1 MATADVELAPRRVVR
16 RGRPIRKYD
25 AEAVR
30 AVRARRARTRALRS
44 FSLHLLLT
52 LLLIVMLYPVIW
64 MAASSLRPEEE
75 IFGGLGLIPETF
87 TLENYRTG
95 WFLFG
100 DRTFGTFFINSFV
113 ISGLAI
119 VGNLIACSMAGYA
132 FARLQFKL
140 KWVWFAL
147 MLGSIMLPIHAQLIP
162 QYIFF
167 LKIGWVNTILPLVVP
182 KFLATD
188 AFFVF
193 LMVQF
198 MRSLPPELEQA
209 AMIDGASYWQRYW
222 RIILPL
228 SLPAL
233 VTTAVFTFINTYND
247 FFSQLIYLTNTEQ
260 MTVPVALRL
269 FLDPSGGTSSFGG
282 LFAMVLVSIGPVLG
296 FFLASQRLL
305 IRGIATQGFK

>member
-1 MATADVELAPRRVVR
+1 MATAKP
-16 RGRPIRKYD
+16 YD
-25 AEAVR
+25 AARLR
-30 AVRARRARTRALRS
+30 ANRRRRAKHRRLQQ
-44 FSLHLLLT
+44 FGLHLLLIG
-52 LLLIVMLYPVIW
+52 LLIVMLYPVIW
-64 MAASSLRPEEE
+64 MVFSSLRPEAE
-75 IFGGLGLIPETF
+75 IFGGLGLIPTTW
-87 TLENYRTG
+87 TLKNYVTG
-95 WFLFG
+95 WTLFG
-100 DRTFGTFFINSFV
+100 DKTFGLFFVNSF
-113 ISGLAI
+113 IICGLAV
-119 VGNLIACSMAGYA
+119 VGNVVSCSMAGYA
-132 FARLQFKL
+132 FARLNFRL
-140 KWVWFAL
+140 KWLWFAL

-167 LKIGWVNTILPLVVP
+167 LSIGWVNTILPLVVP

-228 SLPAL
+228 TMPAL
-233 VTTAVFTFINTYND
+233 VTTAVFTFIFTYND
-247 FFSQLIYLTNTEQ
+247 FFSQLIYLTDIDQ

-296 FFLASQRLL
+296 FFLVSQRFLV
-305 IRGIATQGFK
+305 RGIATQGFK

>member
-1 MATADVELAPRRVVR
+1 MVTASLEAVPSA
-16 RGRPIRKYD
+16 GAARKYD
-25 AEAVR
+25 REAVR
-30 AVRARRARTRALRS
+30 RSRRRRTRERTLRH
-44 FSLHLLLT
+44 FSLHMLLILLLA
-52 LLLIVMLYPVIW
+52 VMLYPVIW
-64 MAASSLRPEEE
+64 MFLSSVRPEEE
-75 IFGGLGLIPETF
+75 IFGGLGLVPTTW

-100 DRTFGTFFINSFV
+100 DRTFGDFFINSF
-113 ISGLAI
+113 IIAGLAV
-119 VGNLIACSMAGYA
+119 VGNLIACSMAAYA
-132 FARLQFKL
+132 FARLTFRL

-167 LKIGWVNTILPLVVP
+167 LRIGWVNTFLPLVVP

-188 AFFVF
+188 AFFIF

-228 SLPAL
+228 SMPAL

-247 FFSQLIYLTNTEQ
+247 FLSQLIYLTNTDQ

-282 LFAMVLVSIGPVLG
+282 LFAMVFVSIGPVLG

-305 IRGIATQGFK
+305 VRGIATQGFK

>member
-1 MATADVELAPRRVVR
+1 MATVDVAAGPRSS
-16 RGRPIRKYD
+16 IKKYD
-25 AEAVR
+25 PEALR
-30 AVRARRARTRALRS
+30 IARQRRANGRRLRA
-44 FSLHLLLT
+44 FSTHMVLI

-64 MAASSLRPEEE
+64 MIASSFRPEEE
-75 IFGGLGLIPETF
+75 IFGGLGLIPERF

-100 DRTFGTFFINSFV
+100 DRTFGDFFINSF
-113 ISGLAI
+113 IICALAI
-119 VGNLIACSMAGYA
+119 IGNLVSCSMAAYA
-132 FARLQFKL
+132 FARLNFSM
-140 KWVWFAL
+140 KWLWFAL

-167 LKIGWVNTILPLVVP
+167 LRIGWVDTFLPLIVP

-188 AFFVF
+188 AFFIF

-209 AMIDGASYWQRYW
+209 AMIDGASYWQRYF
-222 RIILPL
+222 RIVLPL
-228 SLPAL
+228 SMPAL

-247 FFSQLIYLTNTEQ
+247 FFSQLIYLTNTDQ

-305 IRGIATQGFK
+305 VRGIATQGFK

>member
-1 MATADVELAPRRVVR
+1 MATARTYDRNAYIEHRRR
-16 RGRPIRKYD
+16 R
-25 AEAVR
+25 
-30 AVRARRARTRALRS
+30 RRMAQLRRLG
-44 FSLHLLLT
+44 LHAILIV
-52 LLLIVMLYPVIW
+52 LLLIMLYPVIW
-64 MAASSLRPEEE
+64 MALSSVRPENE
-75 IFGGLGLIPETF
+75 IFAGLGLIPEHW
-87 TLENYRTG
+87 TLDNYRTG
-95 WFLFG
+95 WNLFG
-100 DRTFGTFFINSFV
+100 GKTFGMFFTNSF
-113 ISGLAI
+113 IICALAI
-119 VGNLIACSMAGYA
+119 TGNLISASMAGYA
-132 FARLQFKL
+132 FARLNFRL
-140 KWVWFAL
+140 KWLWFSL

-209 AMIDGASYWQRYW
+209 ATIDGASYWQRYW

-233 VTTAVFTFINTYND
+233 VTTAVFTFIFTYND
-247 FFSQLIYLTNTEQ
+247 FFSQLIYLTNLDS
-260 MTVPVALRL
+260 MTVPVALRQ

-282 LFAMVLVSIGPVLG
+282 LFAMVFVSIGPVLG
-296 FFLASQRLL
+296 FFIASQRLL
-305 IRGIATQGFK
+305 TQGIATQGFK

>member
-1 MATADVELAPRRVVR
+1 MAIARTYDPLLLHANRR
-16 RGRPIRKYD
+16 
-25 AEAVR
+25 
-30 AVRARRARTRALRS
+30 RRANLRRLQKLG
-44 FSLHLLLT
+44 LHLILIALLV
-52 LLLIVMLYPVIW
+52 VMLYPVIW
-64 MAASSLRPEEE
+64 MVFSSLRPEAE
-75 IFGGLGLIPETF
+75 IFGGLGLIPTTW
-87 TLENYRTG
+87 TLQNYVTG
-95 WFLFG
+95 WTLFG
-100 DRTFGTFFINSFV
+100 DKTFGLFFVNSF
-113 ISGLAI
+113 IICGLAV
-119 VGNLIACSMAGYA
+119 VGNLISCSMAGYA
-132 FARLQFKL
+132 FARLDFRL
-140 KWVWFAL
+140 KWLWFAL

-167 LKIGWVNTILPLVVP
+167 LSIGWVNTILPLVVP

-228 SLPAL
+228 TMPAL
-233 VTTAVFTFINTYND
+233 VTTAVFTFIFVYND
-247 FFSQLIYLTNTEQ
+247 FFSQLIYLTDIDQ

-282 LFAMVLVSIGPVLG
+282 LFAMVLLSIGPVLG
-296 FFLASQRLL
+296 FFLASQRFLV
-305 IRGIATQGFK
+305 RGIATQGFK

>member
-1 MATADVELAPRRVVR
+1 MATASVEGALGGTGQQRQQIP
-16 RGRPIRKYD
+16 KYD
-25 AEAVR
+25 RR
-30 AVRARRARTRALRS
+30 AVRAARNRRARARTMRS
-44 FSLHLLLT
+44 FSLHMLLT

-64 MAASSLRPEEE
+64 MVASSFRPEAE
-75 IFGGLGLIPETF
+75 IFGGLGLIPKTF
-87 TLENYRTG
+87 TLDNYRTG

-100 DRTFGTFFINSFV
+100 DRTFGDFFINSFI

-119 VGNLIACSMAGYA
+119 IGNLIACSMAAYA
-132 FARLQFKL
+132 FARLHFAW
-140 KWVWFAL
+140 KWLWFAL

-167 LKIGWVNTILPLVVP
+167 LRIGWVDTILPLVVP

-228 SLPAL
+228 SMPAL
-233 VTTAVFTFINTYND
+233 VTTAVFTFINVYND
-247 FFSQLIYLTNTEQ
+247 FFSQLIYLTDTDQ

-305 IRGIATQGFK
+305 VRGIATQGFK